1 MKCHT
6 QFRMALTVCTL
17 GTAAVPFPFQVTLE
31 RCSKDELK
39 ATVCAAS
46 LVPLDDNGD
55 DSVVV
60 YDAVVHPQLPT
71 RFAQVCTGVQGILKQ
86 CARAA
91 ENNAVDALLLR
102 ATAPCAADATR
113 YILVSDILVAFD
125 VPSADVLDVFLTSL
139 DNDDNVQALMVTS
152 AHLYFLFPDHRGI
165 QRVPRTAFPPDT
177 PFGHAMDCRCAHA
190 CFPAMCA
197 SVGEPVAVA
206 WAWDPEQEEAT
217 A

>member
-1 MKCHT
+1 
-6 QFRMALTVCTL
+6 MALTVCTL

-60 YDAVVHPQLPT
+60 Y
-71 RFAQVCTGVQGILKQ
+71 
-86 CARAA
+86 
-91 ENNAVDALLLR
+91 
-102 ATAPCAADATR
+102 DATR